1 MEEDKK
7 DGKGKYISI
16 KQTNFL
22 LHNMG
27 HLPKKNILSCVV
39 YKETKHTQ
47 TNHIHKWILD
57 SSVFLFIYLFIFNRH
72 YPTWPHVQNTI
83 FVTLQLPMQCL
94 LQSKK
99 VPMQKCCNQ
108 YSFDICN
115 VFVFVFF
122 YKFKLSAPNIHTFL
136 FLILLE
142 NQKTKQ

>member
-16 KQTNFL
+16 TQTNFL

-27 HLPKKNILSCVV
+27 HLPKKNILSCVM

-57 SSVFLFIYLFIFNRH
+57 SSVFFFFFFFNRH

-83 FVTLQLPMQCL
+83 FVTLQLPMQ
-94 LQSKK
+94 KK
-99 VPMQKCCNQ
+99 YLCKSVVINIL
-108 YSFDICN
+108 SI
-115 VFVFVFF
+115 FVMYLYLYFF
-122 YKFKLSAPNIHTFL
+122 INLNYPP
-136 FLILLE
+136 LIY
-142 NQKTKQ
+142 THFCF